1 MHDLKL
7 LVLEFST
14 LYSSSL
20 WRTDTIATMG
30 AGMESGHCRKV
41 AVNERARGY
50 CTCNRNSL
58 RKGECRA
65 D

>member
-7 LVLEFST
+7 LVLELST

-30 AGMESGHCRKV
+30 AGMESAHCRKM
-41 AVNERARGY
+41 AVNEE
-50 CTCNRNSL
+50 
-58 RKGECRA
+58 GEGVLYM
-65 D
+65 